1 MSGAKKLTDINKNE
15 YASRNL
21 IKKLLKC
28 SIIVW
33 HSDSRNKWYE
43 SPYNFL
49 SLSLILVAIEK
60 LIQVKSKFINLSL
73 NPWNDVFWLMLDVL
87 ASTPNNFID
96 NFYRSNEKWGKKVFS
111 RLTNTNFTNVCE
123 ALREPLGHRISFTLS
138 FVHDS
143 RSHDFDRC
151 HYSST
156 RL

>member
-96 NFYRSNEKWGKKVFS
+96 NFYRSNEKWGKK
-111 RLTNTNFTNVCE
+111 
-123 ALREPLGHRISFTLS
+123 SFLS
-138 FVHDS
+138 THKHKFHKCM
-143 RSHDFDRC
+143 R
-151 HYSST
+151 SST
-156 RL
+156 RTFRPPNQFHFIVCPRQSVARFRQMSL